1 MLESLGGSN
10 LFSAATP
17 FKNMEPFH
25 FFQEVAQSLPAI
37 LIKLPNLIWETIHLL
52 KKKNTKKIKFRILK
66 FVELKYFLN
75 SLLLNLP

>member
-25 FFQEVAQSLPAI
+25 IFQEVTQSLPAI
-37 LIKLPNLIWETIHLL
+37 QIEQLAKFNLGDNALIK
-52 KKKNTKKIKFRILK
+52 KN
-66 FVELKYFLN
+66 
-75 SLLLNLP
+75 

>member
-37 LIKLPNLIWETIHLL
+37 LIEQLAKFNLGDNALI
-52 KKKNTKKIKFRILK
+52 KKNKENKIQ
-66 FVELKYFLN
+66 
-75 SLLLNLP
+75 NLEMWICGTSKNF